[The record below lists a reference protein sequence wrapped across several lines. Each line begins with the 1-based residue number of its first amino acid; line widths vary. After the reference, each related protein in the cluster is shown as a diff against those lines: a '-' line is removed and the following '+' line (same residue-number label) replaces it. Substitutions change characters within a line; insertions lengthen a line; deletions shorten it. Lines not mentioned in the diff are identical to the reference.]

1 MQLLY
6 QNLTYVCHNGK
17 QNKRV
22 FIKQTD
28 KPSFFK
34 SQFLMC
40 FACKHVNTKT
50 NHNSLFHINHQSIA
64 RIFANRYFLV
74 VIDDTC
80 QYTGQEGV
88 KTASF
93 VPSKKLSYF

>member
-6 QNLTYVCHNGK
+6 QNLTYICHNGK
-17 QNKRV
+17 QNKKV

-50 NHNSLFHINHQSIA
+50 DHKSLFHINHQSIA
-64 RIFANRYFLV
+64 TIFAS
-74 VIDDTC
+74 
-80 QYTGQEGV
+80 TGDIF
-88 KTASF
+88 S
-93 VPSKKLSYF
+93 L